1 MNNETLTAS
10 VATLRQRWGTLQP
23 RVAVLLGSGW
33 GPFADQVQGPV
44 DVPCG
49 PARVPQLAIGGH
61 RACCGP
67 GIGNTPVGAGGPQ
80 TCL

>member
-33 GPFADQVQGPV
+33 GPFADQVEGAV
-44 DVPCG
+44 DVPYADL
-49 PARVPQLAIGGH
+49 PAFPALAIGGH
-61 RACCGP
+61 SGLLRAGHAP
-67 GIGNTPVGAGGPQ
+67 LRWPT
-80 TCL
+80 